1 MKEKKTKLSVI
12 MAFYVTAILVG
23 LPIIY
28 HDYYYDILQVKYYYY
43 CGCVAAMLIAV
54 FFYTLYTGILKKS
67 CLRLNG
73 KIIGKSFTVV
83 DWAHMVFW
91 LLAAIST
98 LLSPF
103 KYEAFWGNEGRLCGF
118 FLITLYTVSY
128 FCITRW
134 FQMRRWYVDIFLA
147 AGLVVCLFGITDFF
161 NLDLLGFEKHLGSV
175 EIYMFTSFI
184 GNVNFYT
191 ELVAIYMGIA
201 AVMWIGTQNKIRS
214 VWYFICLWIIFLA
227 AIMGQSDNVYLAMAA
242 LFSILPLYAFRTRR
256 GLKRYFVL
264 IATFLTCLKIV
275 EWVSG
280 KYWEKVIHLDS
291 MYNVLMGY
299 EKLTLI
305 IISLWVVIAVV
316 YLYDYMGKK
325 KDETLSPWLWRS
337 WLTAFIA
344 AVLGVCYIL
353 YDVNIAGH
361 GSAYG
366 SLQGYLK
373 FDDNWGS
380 ARGFVWRTAVENY
393 KRFPLIRKIFGYGPE
408 TFSII
413 AYYNNAHEMNEAYG
427 LFFENVHNEYLQYL
441 MTIGLMGML
450 GYLVL
455 LGSSFVTAVRKG
467 ADRLYLMAVMMGVFC
482 YAVQAVINISQPIV
496 TPIMWTL
503 LSMGMAGCRNE
514 NNKGE

>member
-1 MKEKKTKLSVI
+1 
-12 MAFYVTAILVG
+12 
-23 LPIIY
+23 
-28 HDYYYDILQVKYYYY
+28 
-43 CGCVAAMLIAV
+43 
-54 FFYTLYTGILKKS
+54 
-67 CLRLNG
+67 
-73 KIIGKSFTVV
+73 
-83 DWAHMVFW
+83 
-91 LLAAIST
+91 
-98 LLSPF
+98 
-103 KYEAFWGNEGRLCGF
+103 
-118 FLITLYTVSY
+118 
-128 FCITRW
+128 
-134 FQMRRWYVDIFLA
+134 MRRWYVDIFLA

-291 MYNVLMGY
+291 MYNVLTGY

-325 KDETLSPWLWRS
+325 KM
-337 WLTAFIA
+337 
-344 AVLGVCYIL
+344 
-353 YDVNIAGH
+353 
-361 GSAYG
+361 
-366 SLQGYLK
+366 
-373 FDDNWGS
+373 
-380 ARGFVWRTAVENY
+380 
-393 KRFPLIRKIFGYGPE
+393 KRFLHGYG
-408 TFSII
+408 
-413 AYYNNAHEMNEAYG
+413 A
-427 LFFENVHNEYLQYL
+427 
-441 MTIGLMGML
+441 
-450 GYLVL
+450 
-455 LGSSFVTAVRKG
+455 
-467 ADRLYLMAVMMGVFC
+467 
-482 YAVQAVINISQPIV
+482 
-496 TPIMWTL
+496 
-503 LSMGMAGCRNE
+503 AG
-514 NNKGE
+514 